1 MRPGNSVFLNSLA
14 TITILTLHP
23 PQDDFCPLPQSQL
36 FLAKDSSI
44 PQEKQH
50 PY

>member
-14 TITILTLHP
+14 TLTILNLHP
-23 PQDDFCPLPQSQL
+23 PQADFCPLPQSQL
-36 FLAKDSSI
+36 FSAKDSSL
-44 PQEKQH
+44 PQGKQS